1 MKFKKT
7 VLASMLCALPCFMA
21 LNSAYAADMEKLVI
35 AARGGSHVDVINA
48 VKEKFEKEHN
58 VTIEVMGLENADLKQ
73 KIALDSRASSGAF
86 DLVML
91 DDPWIPEFAK
101 AGVLCNLTQNGY
113 SDDSDFVKTSL
124 DIGKEPYA
132 KGDTYALPFA
142 GNVTLLFFNQEV
154 LNSLGYKSAPDNWD
168 EVYKIAK
175 KAQENGKLGY
185 VVRGQQGNPIV
196 GDYMP
201 LLWAFGGDV
210 FDDNWQV
217 TVDTPEGLASLNL
230 YLELAKTGANYE
242 KNDIVSSVAKGNAA
256 MALGWPSWFISG
268 SDTAAAYAVIPGK
281 VSADSKEY
289 SAGVIGNWMMGVT
302 ANTTHKDLAI
312 ELLKY
317 LTSSEVQKAAADKG
331 AVPTRVSVFNDKDLS
346 AKYPFYKT
354 LLVGTQNSKVRP
366 RTELWGEIE
375 NVYGIELSNA
385 LSGTKSVKQAL
396 VDAQKAIEKV
406 MK

>member
-7 VLASMLCALPCFMA
+7 VIAAVLCTLPSFMSINFA
-21 LNSAYAADMEKLVI
+21 FAADLQKLVI

-48 VKEKFEKEHN
+48 VKAKFEKEHN
-58 VTIEVMGLENADLKQ
+58 VEIEVMGLENADLKQ
-73 KIALDSRASSGAF
+73 KIALDSRASDGAF

-113 SDDSDFVKTSL
+113 TDDTDFVKTSL
-124 DIGKEPYA
+124 DIGKDPYA
-132 KGDTYALPFA
+132 QGDTYALPFA
-142 GNVTLLFFNQEV
+142 GNVTLLFFNQDV
-154 LNSLGYKSAPDNWD
+154 LKNLGYEKAPDNWD
-168 EVYKIAK
+168 DVYNIAK
-175 KAQENGKLGY
+175 KAQSQGTLGY

-201 LLWAFGGDV
+201 LLWAFGGDI
-210 FDDNWQV
+210 FDDNWNV
-217 TVDTPEGLASLNL
+217 TVNTEKGLASLNL
-230 YLELAKTGANYE
+230 YLELAKTGSNYE
-242 KNDIVSSVAKGNAA
+242 KNDIVASVSSGKAA

-268 SDTAAAYAVIPGK
+268 SDTSAAYAVIPGK
-281 VSADSKEY
+281 VNAQSESY
-289 SAGVIGNWMMGVT
+289 SSGVIGNWMMGVT
-302 ANTTHKDLAI
+302 ANTQNKDLAI

-331 AVPTRVSVFNDKDLS
+331 SVPTRISVFNDKELS
-346 AKYPFYKT
+346 AKYPFYAT
-354 LLVGTQNSKVRP
+354 LLAGTQNSKVRP

-385 LSGTKSVKQAL
+385 LSGTKSAKQAL
-396 VDAQKAIEKV
+396 IDAQKAIEKV
-406 MK
+406 IK